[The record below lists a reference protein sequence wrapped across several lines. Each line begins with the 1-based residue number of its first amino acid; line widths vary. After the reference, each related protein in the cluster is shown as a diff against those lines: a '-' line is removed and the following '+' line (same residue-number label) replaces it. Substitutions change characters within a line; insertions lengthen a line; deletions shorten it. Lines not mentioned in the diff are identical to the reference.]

1 MKSLKRLPK
10 KDQPEANVYM
20 FGDIQQLML
29 NQTSKFYFLVFRN

>member
-1 MKSLKRLPK
+1 M
-10 KDQPEANVYM
+10 YM